1 MDSWILVYVWE
12 QRSDM
17 ETNKYSYTDSSHV
30 KHSVEILPEDL
41 KLVHT
46 EKKMHD
52 VDLKGKTTTYFK
64 DILHR
69 FIKNKISVFGFIIIA
84 LIILGSAII
93 SVSMPE
99 YNITSAN
106 ASEIGLAAK
115 LFPKGTGWWDGCV
128 WKDNYIYDTENKIPV
143 DLITGEPINRN
154 AYLEDTAKFTYNA
167 PITNASR
174 FATDGGYLAARSNSE
189 NAGRIE
195 SPAYNFDFTN
205 YEYTLTYTLTDEVTG
220 HKEEKYNATKPTYD
234 VYLSQVVDGN
244 RIETSVATGLTNFG
258 EDLALNLNSYS
269 ALQGKSFA
277 NANLVLRAQSGNYAI
292 YLRKAS
298 MTTTDTNFVAADFN
312 FDSANDMLLRA
323 DGKGIWNVA
332 GNTLGGLYMATVTKV
347 TFRFDTYEDSYGNL
361 ENQLIGSTDLKAL
374 ADDDAIKIYTDEAK
388 TKLVDLKKMSVDEFT
403 KAFSKKNGQRVY
415 IDILKD
421 GEVPFIIDD
430 NPIIVKATSGKV
442 NTVEFY
448 VTMTKWKKLG
458 YSSYPIHILGTD
470 KKGYDL
476 LKVTA
481 TGTLYSLGMAVCVFI
496 FCFIFGLIWGSISGY
511 FGGAVDII
519 MERIVD
525 IISGVP
531 LMVLLTLFLVVFGRN
546 WFIFI
551 FGMCFSGWIGVSGI
565 TRTQFYRFKRREYVL
580 ASRSLGAT
588 DGRLIFRH
596 ILPNGMGTIIT
607 STVLMIPSIIY
618 SEAGLAYLGLGF
630 TDITSLGRILS
641 DNQAYLL
648 TDPLLILWPSII
660 IALLMISFE
669 LFGQGLRDAFNPSTK
684 GA

>member
-1 MDSWILVYVWE
+1 
-12 QRSDM
+12 M
-17 ETNKYSYTDSSHV
+17 ETIKYSYTDSSHV
-30 KHSVEILPEDL
+30 EHAVEILPEDL

-154 AYLEDTAKFTYNA
+154 AYLEDTAKFTYDA

-205 YEYTLTYTLTDEVTG
+205 YEYTLTYTLIDEVTG

-258 EDLALNLNSYS
+258 KDLTLNLNSYS

-277 NANLVLRAQSGNYAI
+277 NANLVLRVQSGNYAI

-312 FDSANDMLLRA
+312 FDSANDMLLRT
-323 DGKGIWNVA
+323 DGKGIWNAA

-388 TKLVDLKKMSVDEFT
+388 TKLVDLKNMTVDEFT

-531 LMVLLTLFLVVFGRN
+531 LMVLLTLFLIVFGRN

>member
-1 MDSWILVYVWE
+1 
-12 QRSDM
+12 M
-17 ETNKYSYTDSSHV
+17 ETNKYSYTDGSHV
-30 KHSVEILPEDL
+30 EHAVEILPEDL

-128 WKDNYIYDTENKIPV
+128 WKDDYIYDTENKIPV

-269 ALQGKSFA
+269 VLQGKSFA
-277 NANLVLRAQSGNYAI
+277 NANLVLRAKSGNYAI

-298 MTTTDTNFVAADFN
+298 MTTNDTNFVAADFN
-312 FDSANDMLLRA
+312 FDSANDMLLRT

-388 TKLVDLKKMSVDEFT
+388 TKLVDLKKMTVDEFT

>member
-1 MDSWILVYVWE
+1 MK
-12 QRSDM
+12 
-17 ETNKYSYTDSSHV
+17 TNKYSYTDSSHV
-30 KHSVEILPEDL
+30 EHAVEILPEDL

-154 AYLEDTAKFTYNA
+154 AYLEDTAKFTYDA

-277 NANLVLRAQSGNYAI
+277 NANLVLRAQSGNYSI

-298 MTTTDTNFVAADFN
+298 MTTNDTNFVAADFN
-312 FDSANDMLLRA
+312 FDSANDMLLRT

-374 ADDDAIKIYTDEAK
+374 ADDDAIKIYTDAAK
-388 TKLVDLKKMSVDEFT
+388 TKLVDLKNMSVDEFT

>member
-17 ETNKYSYTDSSHV
+17 ETNKYSYTDSSYVEHA
-30 KHSVEILPEDL
+30 VEILPEDL

-154 AYLEDTAKFTYNA
+154 AYLEDTAKFTYDA

-195 SPAYNFDFTN
+195 SPAYNFDFIN

-312 FDSANDMLLRA
+312 FDSANDMLLRT

-374 ADDDAIKIYTDEAK
+374 ADDDAIKIYTDAAK
-388 TKLVDLKKMSVDEFT
+388 TKLVDLKNMSVDEFT

-430 NPIIVKATSGKV
+430 NPIIVKASSGKV

>member
-17 ETNKYSYTDSSHV
+17 ETIKYSYTDSSHV
-30 KHSVEILPEDL
+30 EHAVEILPEDL

-205 YEYTLTYTLTDEVTG
+205 YEYTLTYTLIDEVTG

-258 EDLALNLNSYS
+258 KDLTLNLNSYS

-277 NANLVLRAQSGNYAI
+277 NANLVLRVQSGNYAI

-312 FDSANDMLLRA
+312 FDSANDMLLRT
-323 DGKGIWNVA
+323 DGKGIWNAA

-388 TKLVDLKKMSVDEFT
+388 TKLVDLKNMTVDEFT

-531 LMVLLTLFLVVFGRN
+531 LMVLLTLFLIVFGRN

>member
-1 MDSWILVYVWE
+1 M
-12 QRSDM
+12 
-17 ETNKYSYTDSSHV
+17 
-30 KHSVEILPEDL
+30 
-41 KLVHT
+41 
-46 EKKMHD
+46 
-52 VDLKGKTTTYFK
+52 
-64 DILHR
+64 
-69 FIKNKISVFGFIIIA
+69 
-84 LIILGSAII
+84 
-93 SVSMPE
+93 
-99 YNITSAN
+99 
-106 ASEIGLAAK
+106 
-115 LFPKGTGWWDGCV
+115 
-128 WKDNYIYDTENKIPV
+128 
-143 DLITGEPINRN
+143 
-154 AYLEDTAKFTYNA
+154 
-167 PITNASR
+167 
-174 FATDGGYLAARSNSE
+174 
-189 NAGRIE
+189 
-195 SPAYNFDFTN
+195 
-205 YEYTLTYTLTDEVTG
+205 
-220 HKEEKYNATKPTYD
+220 
-234 VYLSQVVDGN
+234 SQVVDGN

-269 ALQGKSFA
+269 ALQGKSFV

-312 FDSANDMLLRA
+312 FDSANDMLLRT

-374 ADDDAIKIYTDEAK
+374 ADDDAIKIYTDAAK
-388 TKLVDLKKMSVDEFT
+388 TKLVDLKNMTVDEFT

-430 NPIIVKATSGKV
+430 NPIIVKASSGKV

>member
-1 MDSWILVYVWE
+1 
-12 QRSDM
+12 M

-30 KHSVEILPEDL
+30 EHAVEILPEDL

-154 AYLEDTAKFTYNA
+154 AYLEDTAKFTYDA

-174 FATDGGYLAARSNSE
+174 FATDGGYLASRSNSE

-258 EDLALNLNSYS
+258 EDLALNLNFYS

-298 MTTTDTNFVAADFN
+298 MTTNDTNFVAADFN
-312 FDSANDMLLRA
+312 FDSANDMLLRT

>member
-1 MDSWILVYVWE
+1 
-12 QRSDM
+12 
-17 ETNKYSYTDSSHV
+17 
-30 KHSVEILPEDL
+30 
-41 KLVHT
+41 
-46 EKKMHD
+46 
-52 VDLKGKTTTYFK
+52 
-64 DILHR
+64 
-69 FIKNKISVFGFIIIA
+69 
-84 LIILGSAII
+84 
-93 SVSMPE
+93 
-99 YNITSAN
+99 
-106 ASEIGLAAK
+106 
-115 LFPKGTGWWDGCV
+115 
-128 WKDNYIYDTENKIPV
+128 
-143 DLITGEPINRN
+143 
-154 AYLEDTAKFTYNA
+154 
-167 PITNASR
+167 
-174 FATDGGYLAARSNSE
+174 
-189 NAGRIE
+189 
-195 SPAYNFDFTN
+195 
-205 YEYTLTYTLTDEVTG
+205 
-220 HKEEKYNATKPTYD
+220 
-234 VYLSQVVDGN
+234 
-244 RIETSVATGLTNFG
+244 
-258 EDLALNLNSYS
+258 
-269 ALQGKSFA
+269 
-277 NANLVLRAQSGNYAI
+277 
-292 YLRKAS
+292 
-298 MTTTDTNFVAADFN
+298 
-312 FDSANDMLLRA
+312 
-323 DGKGIWNVA
+323 
-332 GNTLGGLYMATVTKV
+332 
-347 TFRFDTYEDSYGNL
+347 
-361 ENQLIGSTDLKAL
+361 
-374 ADDDAIKIYTDEAK
+374 
-388 TKLVDLKKMSVDEFT
+388 MSVDEFT

>member
-1 MDSWILVYVWE
+1 
-12 QRSDM
+12 M
-17 ETNKYSYTDSSHV
+17 ETNKYSYTDCSHV
-30 KHSVEILPEDL
+30 EHAVEILPEDL

-154 AYLEDTAKFTYNA
+154 AYLEDTAKFTYDA

-298 MTTTDTNFVAADFN
+298 MTTNDTNFVAADFN

>member
-30 KHSVEILPEDL
+30 EHAVEILPEDL

-106 ASEIGLAAK
+106 ASEIGLVAK

-154 AYLEDTAKFTYNA
+154 AYLEDTAKFTYDA

-258 EDLALNLNSYS
+258 EDLTLNLNSYS

-312 FDSANDMLLRA
+312 FDSANDMLLRT

>member
-1 MDSWILVYVWE
+1 M
-12 QRSDM
+12 
-17 ETNKYSYTDSSHV
+17 
-30 KHSVEILPEDL
+30 
-41 KLVHT
+41 
-46 EKKMHD
+46 
-52 VDLKGKTTTYFK
+52 
-64 DILHR
+64 
-69 FIKNKISVFGFIIIA
+69 
-84 LIILGSAII
+84 
-93 SVSMPE
+93 
-99 YNITSAN
+99 
-106 ASEIGLAAK
+106 
-115 LFPKGTGWWDGCV
+115 
-128 WKDNYIYDTENKIPV
+128 
-143 DLITGEPINRN
+143 
-154 AYLEDTAKFTYNA
+154 
-167 PITNASR
+167 
-174 FATDGGYLAARSNSE
+174 
-189 NAGRIE
+189 
-195 SPAYNFDFTN
+195 
-205 YEYTLTYTLTDEVTG
+205 
-220 HKEEKYNATKPTYD
+220 
-234 VYLSQVVDGN
+234 
-244 RIETSVATGLTNFG
+244 
-258 EDLALNLNSYS
+258 
-269 ALQGKSFA
+269 
-277 NANLVLRAQSGNYAI
+277 
-292 YLRKAS
+292 
-298 MTTTDTNFVAADFN
+298 
-312 FDSANDMLLRA
+312 
-323 DGKGIWNVA
+323 
-332 GNTLGGLYMATVTKV
+332 
-347 TFRFDTYEDSYGNL
+347 
-361 ENQLIGSTDLKAL
+361 
-374 ADDDAIKIYTDEAK
+374 
-388 TKLVDLKKMSVDEFT
+388 
-403 KAFSKKNGQRVY
+403 
-415 IDILKD
+415 KD
-421 GEVPFIIDD
+421 GEVPFILDD

>member
-1 MDSWILVYVWE
+1 
-12 QRSDM
+12 M
-17 ETNKYSYTDSSHV
+17 ETTKYSYTDSSHV
-30 KHSVEILPEDL
+30 EHAVEILPEDL

-154 AYLEDTAKFTYNA
+154 AYLEDTAKFTYDA

-174 FATDGGYLAARSNSE
+174 FATDGGYLAARSNRE

-277 NANLVLRAQSGNYAI
+277 NANLVLRAQSGDYAI

-312 FDSANDMLLRA
+312 FDSANDMLLRT

-361 ENQLIGSTDLKAL
+361 ENQLIGSTDLKSL

-388 TKLVDLKKMSVDEFT
+388 TKLVDLKNMSVDEFT

-421 GEVPFIIDD
+421 NEVPFIIDD

>member
-1 MDSWILVYVWE
+1 
-12 QRSDM
+12 M
-17 ETNKYSYTDSSHV
+17 ETIKYSYTDSSHV
-30 KHSVEILPEDL
+30 EHAVEILPEDL

-205 YEYTLTYTLTDEVTG
+205 YEYTLTYTLIDEVTG

-258 EDLALNLNSYS
+258 KDLTLNLNSYS

-277 NANLVLRAQSGNYAI
+277 NANLVLRVQSGNYAI

-312 FDSANDMLLRA
+312 FDSANDMLLRT
-323 DGKGIWNVA
+323 DGKGIWNAA

-388 TKLVDLKKMSVDEFT
+388 TKLVDLKNMTVDEFT

-531 LMVLLTLFLVVFGRN
+531 LMVLLTLFLIVFGRN

>member
-1 MDSWILVYVWE
+1 
-12 QRSDM
+12 M
-17 ETNKYSYTDSSHV
+17 ETNKYSYTDISHV
-30 KHSVEILPEDL
+30 EHAVEILPEDL

-128 WKDNYIYDTENKIPV
+128 WKDNYIYDTENEIPV

-258 EDLALNLNSYS
+258 EDLVLNMNSYS

-312 FDSANDMLLRA
+312 FDSANDMLLRT

-388 TKLVDLKKMSVDEFT
+388 TKLVDLKNMTVDEFT

>member
-1 MDSWILVYVWE
+1 
-12 QRSDM
+12 M

>member
-30 KHSVEILPEDL
+30 EHAVEILPEDL

-154 AYLEDTAKFTYNA
+154 AYLEDTAKFTYDA

-258 EDLALNLNSYS
+258 EDLALNLNSHS

-277 NANLVLRAQSGNYAI
+277 NANLVLRAQSGNYSI

-312 FDSANDMLLRA
+312 FDSANDMLLRT

-374 ADDDAIKIYTDEAK
+374 ADDDAIKIYTDAAK
-388 TKLVDLKKMSVDEFT
+388 TKLVDLKNMSVDEFT

>member
-17 ETNKYSYTDSSHV
+17 ETIKYSYTDSSHV
-30 KHSVEILPEDL
+30 EHAVEILPEDL

-154 AYLEDTAKFTYNA
+154 AYLEDTAKFTYDA

-205 YEYTLTYTLTDEVTG
+205 YEYTLTYTLIDEVTG

-258 EDLALNLNSYS
+258 KDLTLNLNSYS

-277 NANLVLRAQSGNYAI
+277 NANLVLRVQSGNYAI

-312 FDSANDMLLRA
+312 FDSANDMLLRT
-323 DGKGIWNVA
+323 DGKGIWNAA

-388 TKLVDLKKMSVDEFT
+388 TKLVDLKNMTVDEFT

-531 LMVLLTLFLVVFGRN
+531 LMVLLTLFLIVFGRN